1 MTQTF
6 TPKPIQYDPK
16 TIRRALVAFVC
27 SPFQW
32 GLLAAMKDQR
42 VALGEI
48 AGAQGVQAGY
58 SRRSLSETTVENLM
72 MWLIQVGLLRREVD
86 GQGLTD
92 SFRLTPLGRQV
103 LAHWEAD
110 PNMAQIS
117 WWARSQNWWQRWQ
130 SCLSV

>member
-6 TPKPIQYDPK
+6 APKPIQYAPG
-16 TIRRALVAFVC
+16 TIQRAAVAFAC

-32 GLLAAMKDQR
+32 QLLAAMKDQR

-48 AGAQGVQAGY
+48 AGEQGIKAGY
-58 SRRSLSETTVENLM
+58 SRRSLSEVAVEDLM

-103 LAHWEAD
+103 LAQWEKD
-110 PNMAQIS
+110 PQEIQLS
-117 WWARSQNWWQRWQ
+117 WWGRSRNWLQRW
-130 SCLSV
+130 LSRFSV